1 MQIDKKSYQFYFK
14 VSLVNV
20 SIAPL
25 QQSNRTTGLG
35 GPPSMKSRNNNVDQL
50 KLEIQESIKI
60 NFLI

>member
-14 VSLVNV
+14 VSLMSVF
-20 SIAPL
+20 APL
-25 QQSNRTTGLG
+25 QQSNRITGLG
-35 GPPSMKSRNNNVDQL
+35 DPPSMKSHNNNVDQL